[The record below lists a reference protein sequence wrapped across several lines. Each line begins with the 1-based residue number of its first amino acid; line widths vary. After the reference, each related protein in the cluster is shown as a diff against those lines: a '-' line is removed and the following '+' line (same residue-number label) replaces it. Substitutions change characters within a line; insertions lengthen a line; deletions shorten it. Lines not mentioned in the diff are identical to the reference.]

1 MKPFLLVTLIIMSLT
16 CLQANADPSCTIV
29 DKCFTFKLLGATRF
43 DSKQVKITFA
53 ASMTCQSKL
62 DYIAFQLPDG
72 SQAAAPSNTMQQNND
87 YIVKNG
93 RTNNTGQDQI
103 STIFNAIQFNAKN
116 TAGIN
121 NGKED
126 IFEFYLT
133 NEDYDKLVISRMSVE
148 AKTKNGTTGT
158 ATFNLNTC
166 APVSNPNQA
175 PPTSCSINAG
185 KAVFGFIDAIHLNDG
200 TTIVRFLL
208 TNNTAAEVISV
219 LIETPNTPKT
229 IGIFSDNNGN
239 SYKAKY
245 TYTATA
251 DQATDVITFQ
261 AQNTKGYANGE
272 KDIFAIIVPTDV
284 YNLTPSFSITLNA
297 GTNST
302 TKSFNTKTCEESSAT
317 PLPVELESFEGKA
330 TQSGI
335 ALEWTTASER
345 NSATFEVEH
354 SKDGKTFAAIGK
366 IASHG
371 NSNTKQKYG
380 YLDRRALPEI
390 NYYRLKQVDLNGT
403 FEYSK
408 LIAVSQ
414 RAVSTPESVS
424 VYPNPASGKNVTI
437 AIDGYNTETKEIRI
451 MNTNGKEVFNRAIT
465 TGTNRLDL
473 ALDEL
478 KLPSGIYL
486 VKVISSTQTAT
497 KKLIVP

>member
-1 MKPFLLVTLIIMSLT
+1 MKPYFLIALIIMSLT
-16 CLQANADPSCTIV
+16 RLQANADPSCTQ
-29 DKCFTFKLLGATRF
+29 KSECFTFKLLGANRF

-133 NEDYDKLVISRMSVE
+133 NEDYDKLAVSGMRVQAM
-148 AKTKNGTTGT
+148 TKNGTTGT
-158 ATFNLNTC
+158 ANFSLSTC
-166 APVSNPNQA
+166 APVSNPNQT

-185 KAVFGFIDAIHLNDG
+185 VAVFGFIDAINLTDG

-208 TNNTAAEVISV
+208 TNNTATEVSSV

-229 IGIFSDNNGN
+229 IGVFSDNSGN

-245 TYTATA
+245 TYTATVN
-251 DQATDVITFQ
+251 QTTDVITFQ

-284 YNLTPSFSITLNA
+284 YNLSPSFSISLNA
-297 GTNST
+297 GTTST
-302 TKSFNTKTCEESSAT
+302 TRSFNTKTCEESSVT

-330 TQSGI
+330 TPSGI

-345 NSATFEVEH
+345 NSASFEIEH

-366 IASHG
+366 VASHG

-380 YLDRRALPEI
+380 YLDRRALPEV
-390 NYYRLKQVDLNGT
+390 NYYRLKQVDFNGAS
-403 FEYSK
+403 EYSK
-408 LIAVSQ
+408 LIAVNH
-414 RAVSTPESVS
+414 RALPSSESMS
-424 VYPNPASGKNVTI
+424 VYPNPASGKNITI
-437 AIDGYNTETKEIRI
+437 AVDGYDTETREVKVV
-451 MNTNGKEVFNRAIT
+451 NTNGKEVFNRTIT

-473 ALDEL
+473 PLDEL

-486 VKVISSTQTAT
+486 VKLVSSTQTAT
-497 KKLIVP
+497 KKLIIP